1 MSAMHFCSISANV
14 SHSWAFMLLLH
25 IMPWRWNLEE
35 GMEKSSYPVYVFNK
49 LSSLVVNTEANE
61 MWLYV
66 LKQDCLSIHLHPCFN
81 HIVHGFRGKSQ
92 ECGRNVDC
100 RMQCIPWLQLL
111 LYSPS
116 HLVRVPEITCLFSRS
131 KWRHWH
137 KVEFHPV
144 NAWAAV
150 LTTQYHNKHSVMQHK
165 DSGKEGELWAEI
177 SQWHC
182 LS

>member
-1 MSAMHFCSISANV
+1 MSAMHFCSISANI

-25 IMPWRWNLEE
+25 IMPWHQNVEE

-49 LSSLVVNTEANE
+49 LSSLVVNAEANE

-66 LKQDCLSIHLHPCFN
+66 LKQGCLSIHLHPCFN

-100 RMQCIPWLQLL
+100 WMQCIPWLQLL

-116 HLVRVPEITCLFSRS
+116 HLVRVAEITRLFSRS

-150 LTTQYHNKHSVMQHK
+150 LTTQYHNKHLVMQHK
-165 DSGKEGELWAEI
+165 DSRRGSCGQWSPK
-177 SQWHC
+177 WHC